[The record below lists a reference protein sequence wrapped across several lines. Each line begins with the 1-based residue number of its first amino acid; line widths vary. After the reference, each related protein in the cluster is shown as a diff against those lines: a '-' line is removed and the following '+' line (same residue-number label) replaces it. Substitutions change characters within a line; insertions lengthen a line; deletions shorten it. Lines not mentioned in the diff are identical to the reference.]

1 MSEEYLAVRRVLSNV
16 RSIKAFVRETDF
28 ELLLEIKDKLE
39 AAIEDRKAE
48 YEQEQA
54 AAVAKEKKRQ
64 ELLQLIAGEG
74 FSVDELLGNETAKSA
89 RKAST
94 GVKRA
99 PKYEY
104 EANGEKHQWAGVG
117 RKPKPIQDALDSGAS
132 LEDFLIKESSA
143 S

>member
-28 ELLLEIKDKLE
+28 ELLQEIKEKLE

-48 YEQEQA
+48 YEQEKA

-99 PKYEY
+99 AKYEY
-104 EANGEKHQWAGVG
+104 QLDGVTKQWSGVG
-117 RKPKPIQDALDSGAS
+117 RKPKPIQDALDGGAS

-143 S
+143 N